1 MIDFVFPKNNE
12 EEFIK
17 NHMKKLG
24 IPIVA
29 MIPYDESVGEA
40 DMGGIPAVEHNPESP
55 AIKAVENIMYTLI
68 ERFNP

>member
-1 MIDFVFPKNNE
+1 
-12 EEFIK
+12 
-17 NHMKKLG
+17 MKELG

-40 DMGGIPAVEHNPESP
+40 DMMGVPAVEHDPESP
-55 AIKAVENIMYTLI
+55 AIKAVETLMNTLI